1 MSIEKIKFGTD
12 GWRALIAERFTVE
25 NVARITLGVSAWLKQ
40 HFDQPTVVLGH
51 DCRFAG
57 ELFAETIARIL
68 AREGVEVL
76 MAQDFVSTPMVSL
89 GTVSHQ
95 ASLGIILTASHNP
108 PGYHGYK
115 LKGHYGGPLLPDG
128 IAAVEQ
134 EIPDV
139 SNYHHTGGTS
149 LAEFID
155 QGKVK
160 IVELEAEYLAKV
172 RGSFDID
179 AIHQSNLHLAY
190 DAMYG
195 AGQRVVP
202 QLLPKVRLFRCEHN
216 PHFHGIAPEPI
227 LRNLGLY
234 SSFIQAV
241 GDLDCGLATD
251 GDADRI
257 GLMDGN
263 GQYVD
268 SHHIMLLLIHY
279 LHHYKGWTGKVIT
292 GFSSTVKI
300 AQLCKHYGLDLEV
313 VPIGF
318 KHICGRMLETDVLM
332 GGEESGGFGVIG
344 YIPERD
350 GIWNGL
356 VLWEFMA
363 TSGKTIRE
371 LIDEVYAL
379 VGSFAFQRIDLHLP
393 ETEKQAI
400 VAHCKAGGFA
410 QFGDLKVNRFE
421 DLDGFKYYFN
431 ADEWVMIR
439 PSGTEP
445 VLRTYAEAGTA
456 EKAAAI
462 LEATHQEMRQLF

>member
-1 MSIEKIKFGTD
+1 MEKIKFGTD
-12 GWRALIAERFTVE
+12 GWRALIAERFTVD
-25 NVARITLGVSAWLKQ
+25 NVARITRGVSAWLKAN
-40 HFDQPTVVLGH
+40 HEQPSVVVGH

-57 ELFAETIARIL
+57 ELFAETITQIL
-68 AREGVEVL
+68 VQEGIQVRL
-76 MAQDFVSTPMVSL
+76 AQGFVSTPMVSL
-89 GTVSHQ
+89 GTIEHG

-108 PGYHGYK
+108 AEYHGYK
-115 LKGHYGGPLLPDG
+115 LKGHYGGPLLPDD
-128 IAAVEQ
+128 IAAVEAL
-134 EIPDV
+134 IPDA
-139 SNYHHTGGTS
+139 SEWNPADATNLDELIET
-149 LAEFID
+149 
-155 QGKVK
+155 GKVE
-160 IVELEAEYLAKV
+160 ILELEEEYLAKV
-172 RGSFDID
+172 RANFDLD
-179 AIHQSNLHLAY
+179 AIQNSDMKLAY

-202 QLLPKVRLFRCEHN
+202 QLLPKVRLFRCEYN

-234 SSFIQAV
+234 QSFIQTL
-241 GDLDCGLATD
+241 GNIDCGLATD

-257 GLMDGN
+257 GLMDGDGN
-263 GQYVD
+263 YVD

-279 LHHYKGWTGKVIT
+279 LHHYKKWTGKVIT

-300 AQLCKHYGLDLEV
+300 AQLCDLYGIELEV

-318 KHICGRMLETDVLM
+318 KHICGRMMETDVLM
-332 GGEESGGFGVIG
+332 GGEESGGIGVKG

-363 TSGKTIRE
+363 KSGKTLTE
-371 LIDEVYAL
+371 LIQEVYNL

-393 ETEKQAI
+393 EAEKQRI
-400 VAHCKAGGFA
+400 VAHCKAGGFTR
-410 QFGDLKVNRFE
+410 FGDYEVERFE

-445 VLRTYAEAGTA
+445 VLRTYAESATA
-456 EKAAAI
+456 ERAAAI
-462 LEATHQEMRQLF
+462 LEATHQEMGKLS